1 MTNSVNTN
9 PGAMI
14 ALQNL
19 NRTNMELETVQNRI
33 NTGLEVAGAKDNGG
47 IFAIAQRMRSNV
59 SGYSAVTDSLN
70 RAISSVDVALAA
82 GEAISDLII
91 EMKEK
96 ALAAADTSLDTA
108 SRTALNEDFKALR
121 DQIKVIVANAEF
133 NGTNLLDNSIASIT
147 ALANAD
153 GSNTIT
159 VNDENFVL
167 GSTGSQVTIA
177 SNASF
182 ATATQADNIA
192 SQLGTSL
199 DNVNASLARLGTKSK
214 SLGIHSSFVTK
225 LSDALT
231 TGIGNLV
238 DADLAK
244 ESAKLQ
250 ALQVKQQL
258 GIQALGIANQSP
270 QSILSFFR

>member
-70 RAISSVDVALAA
+70 RAISTTDVALAA

-133 NGTNLLDNSIASIT
+133 NGSNLLDNSIASIT

>member
-70 RAISSVDVALAA
+70 RAISTVDVALAA

-133 NGTNLLDNSIASIT
+133 NGSNLLDNSIASIT

-153 GSNTIT
+153 GSNTIS
-159 VNDENFVL
+159 VADENFVL

-192 SQLGTSL
+192 SQLGTTL

-214 SLGIHSSFVTK
+214 SLGIHSAFVTK

-238 DADLAK
+238 DADMAK

-270 QSILSFFR
+270 QAVLSFFR

>member
-59 SGYSAVTDSLN
+59 SGYGAVTDSLN
-70 RAISSVDVALAA
+70 RAISTTDVALAA

-133 NGTNLLDNSIASIT
+133 NGTNLLDNSIASVT

-159 VNDENFVL
+159 VADENFVL
-167 GSTGSQVTIA
+167 GSTGAQVTIA

-192 SQLGTSL
+192 SQLGTTL

-214 SLGIHSSFVTK
+214 SLEIHSSFVTK

-238 DADLAK
+238 DADMAK

-270 QSILSFFR
+270 QSVLSFFR